1 MRAYCDASIPSAV
14 EGRSTRYIIKKYGML
29 ICMKKELLKYRLLL
43 PSEIEV
49 KIHQA
54 EEGGFWAKVK
64 TFPGVM
70 AQGEDILDLIE
81 MVNIAI
87 LDYLE
92 VPQKLRKL
100 LSRYEPQLSVH
111 DLQSIVGNYRHKQV
125 EELIANIIQSKGTM
139 RFNKVTA

>member
-1 MRAYCDASIPSAV
+1 
-14 EGRSTRYIIKKYGML
+14 
-29 ICMKKELLKYRLLL
+29 MKKELLKYRLLL

-49 KIHQA
+49 EVHQA

-64 TFPGVM
+64 TFSGVM
-70 AQGEDILDLIE
+70 AQGEDIWDLID

-100 LSRYEPQLSVH
+100 LSRYEPRLSAN
-111 DLQSIVGNYRHKQV
+111 DFQSIVENYRHKQV
-125 EELIANIIQSKGTM
+125 EELIANIIQNNGIM
-139 RFNKVTA
+139 RFDKVAA